1 LSEALRAGVSPVSRA
16 PSDAEL
22 ASRLTR
28 LAGLR
33 LGVLTLFLA
42 VLALVYLQ
50 GQAPDGFSA
59 QVAFAT
65 VGSAYGLAGLYVWL
79 LRSRVALRTVAQLQ
93 LVTDQ
98 LGWTAFVYVSGGITS
113 GATSLYGLSCLS
125 GAIVLGL
132 RGGLVAYGAAAAS
145 YVALA
150 LGFAFDLLPTPP
162 DQNAAAY
169 VTELR
174 AMGFPLV
181 ANLAALALVTGLAAY
196 LAERL
201 RSTDTSLAEANARAE
216 EAEKLAVL
224 GRVAAGLA
232 HEIRNPL
239 GAISGSIELLR
250 ASPGLGQEDRELCDL
265 VRRETERLDALVSD
279 MLELA
284 RPHALALE
292 ILDAAAVARE
302 VATLASCSGR
312 GADVELVLAGSASV
326 FVEAD
331 PAQLRQLLWNLVR
344 NAIQASA
351 AGSEVELL
359 VGVDGEDVL
368 VEVRDRGPGI
378 APHARAR
385 IFDAFYST
393 RSKGT
398 GIGLAVVR
406 RIVDAHGWSI
416 EVLDREGG
424 GARFVVKAPRPK
436 AGAEAARGAATHPG
450 AAEPSTDPPS
460 A

>member
-1 LSEALRAGVSPVSRA
+1 MSEASRAGAPPASRA

-33 LGVLTLFLA
+33 LGVLTVLLA
-42 VLALVYLQ
+42 VLALVYLR

-59 QVAFAT
+59 QVAFVT
-65 VGSAYGLAGLYVWL
+65 VASAYGLAGLYVWL
-79 LRSRVALRTVAQLQ
+79 LRSEVGLRTVAQLQ

-132 RGGLVAYGAAAAS
+132 RGGIVAYGAAATS
-145 YVALA
+145 YLALA
-150 LGFAFDLLPTPP
+150 LGFLLDLLPTPP
-162 DQNAAAY
+162 DQNPEAY

-239 GAISGSIELLR
+239 GAIAGSIELLR
-250 ASPGLGQEDRELCDL
+250 ESPALGAEDRELCDL

-284 RPHALALE
+284 RPRPLE
-292 ILDAAAVARE
+292 LSPLDAAEVARE
-302 VATLASCSGR
+302 VATLASRTGR
-312 GADVELVLAGSASV
+312 GTDVALSASASASAPL
-326 FVEAD
+326 EAD

-351 AGSEVELL
+351 AGSEVELE
-359 VGVDGEDVL
+359 VGLDGDEVVL
-368 VEVRDRGPGI
+368 EVRDRGPGI
-378 APHARAR
+378 APEAKAR

-406 RIVDAHGWSI
+406 RIVEAHGWRI

-424 GARFVVKAPRPK
+424 GARFVVRAPKPSSSE
-436 AGAEAARGAATHPG
+436 AEARGAATHRG
-450 AAEPSTDPPS
+450 ADEPPRDPPS

>member
-1 LSEALRAGVSPVSRA
+1 LSEALRAGESPASRA

-33 LGVLTLFLA
+33 LGVLTVFLA
-42 VLALVYLQ
+42 VLALVYLR

-59 QVAFAT
+59 QVAFVA
-65 VGSAYGLAGLYVWL
+65 VASAYGLAGLYVWL
-79 LRSRVALRTVAQLQ
+79 LRSQVALRTVAQLQ

-132 RGGLVAYGAAAAS
+132 RGGLVAYGAAATS
-145 YVALA
+145 YIALG
-150 LGFAFDLLPTPP
+150 LGFALDLVPTPP
-162 DQNAAAY
+162 DQNPAAY
-169 VTELR
+169 MTELR
-174 AMGFPLV
+174 GMGFPLV

-201 RSTDTSLAEANARAE
+201 RTTDTSLAEANARAE

-239 GAISGSIELLR
+239 GAIAGSIELLR
-250 ASPGLGQEDRELCDL
+250 ESPALGTEDRELCEL

-284 RPHALALE
+284 RPRTLSLE
-292 ILDAAAVARE
+292 RFDAAAVARE
-302 VATLASCSGR
+302 VATLASRTGR
-312 GADVELVLAGSASV
+312 GADVALVVGGGASV
-326 FVEAD
+326 RIEAD

-344 NAIQASA
+344 NAVQASA
-351 AGSEVELL
+351 AESEVEVV
-359 VGVDGEDVL
+359 VGHDGEDVVL
-368 VEVRDRGPGI
+368 EVRDRGPGI
-378 APHARAR
+378 APGARAR

-406 RIVDAHGWSI
+406 RIVEAHGWSI

-424 GARFVVKAPRPK
+424 GARFVVRAPSPK
-436 AGAEAARGAATHPG
+436 EAEEEARDAAKHPEAIG
-450 AAEPSTDPPS
+450 PSTDPPS